1 MSHRV
6 TTVGSGKRHI
16 VKLLYTT
23 TFSKTELY
31 SEVMDT
37 APWRR

>member
-1 MSHRV
+1 M

-16 VKLLYTT
+16 IKLLYTT